1 MVVELIQTD
10 GHVRLV
16 IAVHIGVHAE
26 FPQCC
31 MRIVDNGTLTKH
43 SLRYR
48 PLRDN
53 GIFDK
58 SLQLGEHSEQRSL
71 EAPLIQHLATLFFPV
86 KTHKLYVVARHVV
99 AGIVAEED
107 DSSVC
112 RTIVCAIIESD
123 RSQLRTNILP
133 R

>member
-1 MVVELIQTD
+1 
-10 GHVRLV
+10 
-16 IAVHIGVHAE
+16 
-26 FPQCC
+26 

-86 KTHKLYVVARHVV
+86 KTHKLYVVARHIV

-123 RSQLRTNILP
+123 RSQLLFDVSVIFCKNLWIHD
-133 R
+133 